1 MADLAFRVASSGDAS
16 ELVKIY
22 APYVTRTA
30 ITFEY
35 EVPSVTEF
43 AGRIEKILARYPF
56 IVALRDGKIIGYAY
70 ASAFK
75 ERAAYDWAVEVSVY
89 VAQNERG
96 AGVGSALYAKLES
109 VLRVMGVLNLN
120 ACIGVARPNDEYLN
134 DASVRFHERLKYE
147 MVGEFRQCGFKFG
160 RWYNMIWMQKMIG
173 EHTSAPAKVRKFSE
187 LSEENLGEILNILQ
201 N

>member
-1 MADLAFRVASSGDAS
+1 MADLTIQVASASDAS
-16 ELVKIY
+16 ELLAIY
-22 APYVTRTA
+22 SPYVTHTA

-35 EVPSVTEF
+35 EVPSVAEF
-43 AGRIEKILARYPF
+43 AGRIEKILTRHPF
-56 IVALRDGKIIGYAY
+56 IVAKRDNKLIGYAY

-75 ERAAYDWAVEVSVY
+75 DRAAYDWAVEVSIYIV
-89 VAQNERG
+89 QNERG
-96 AGVGSALYAKLES
+96 SGVGKALYAKLETI
-109 VLRVMGVLNLN
+109 LKVMGVLNLN

-134 DASVRFHERLKYE
+134 DASVHFHERLGYE

-187 LSEENLGEILNILQ
+187 LSEENLGEILNNLQ